1 MNPFTEKFL
10 RQLDALRNHKEY
22 SEIEPIVTDLLAMN
36 SLEIIRS
43 MTEDLS
49 ENFRKIENTYL
60 SLEKNIRVI
69 RFYWAGKEVFPHIPT
84 TSWIDC
90 YSGYELLADDSLRYK
105 GHIAGKYRLKGKY
118 TNENNRK
125 EIRLY
130 AFQEVLQNVL
140 ENEEEDEENVSE
152 LEIYEDLEILFILR
166 TLEWTYDSIKAAL
179 ENTTI
184 LKMQSTAFFVTPGQ
198 DEYSILVMD
207 FKV

>member
-69 RFYWAGKEVFPHIPT
+69 RFYWAGKEVFPYIPT
-84 TSWIDC
+84 TSWIADTSCWQMILSVIKVILQESTDSRVNIRTKIIEKKSDC
-90 YSGYELLADDSLRYK
+90 THSKKFFRTFWKMKRRMRKMFPNLK
-105 GHIAGKYRLKGKY
+105 FTKIWKY
-118 TNENNRK
+118 
-125 EIRLY
+125 
-130 AFQEVLQNVL
+130 F
-140 ENEEEDEENVSE
+140 S
-152 LEIYEDLEILFILR
+152 F
-166 TLEWTYDSIKAAL
+166 
-179 ENTTI
+179 
-184 LKMQSTAFFVTPGQ
+184 
-198 DEYSILVMD
+198 
-207 FKV
+207 